1 MPRLTDQTYLSNY
14 DALRDEYLRGGRSF
28 AGLEP
33 HEQWALFDFCLHH
46 ERHSREELLNYRQE
60 ISALNPSLPQRAG
73 KAFRHWQQLR
83 DVRAA
88 KRAQGA
94 PVKRRNSTDFTLGF
108 QVRAEPGVRLLARA
122 VVQLATYLVEQEK
135 ARAAAESEPPAPADD
150 SQSSGR

>member
-28 AGLEP
+28 ALLEP
-33 HEQWALFDFCLHH
+33 QEQWALFDFYLHH
-46 ERHSREELLNYRQE
+46 ERHGREELLIYRQE
-60 ISALNPSLPQRAG
+60 ITALNPSLPQQAG
-73 KAFRHWQQLR
+73 KAFRRWQQ
-83 DVRAA
+83 VRETAIA
-88 KRAQGA
+88 KRQQAG

-108 QVRAEPGVRLLARA
+108 QVRAEPDVRLLARA

-135 ARAAAESEPPAPADD
+135 ARAAAESEPPAHVDD